1 MCRGAAWMAGFTY
14 SSSARDFEILHFE
27 PEPNSRPIV
36 GVLNANGSLNARGL
50 FSIIPP
56 STCPFFQVN
65 ADGFVAF
72 TGVTRMDTGSTFSF
86 RREITT
92 TSPGG
97 DTGAVPEPST
107 CVMMLSGFAG
117 LGFAGYRAKRKGRG
131 LSRVSTAH

>member
-1 MCRGAAWMAGFTY
+1 M
-14 SSSARDFEILHFE
+14 
-27 PEPNSRPIV
+27 
-36 GVLNANGSLNARGL
+36 
-50 FSIIPP
+50 
-56 STCPFFQVN
+56 N

-72 TGVTRMDTGSTFSF
+72 TGVTRMDAGSTFSF

-97 DTGAVPEPST
+97 DMGAVPEPAT
-107 CVMMLSGFAG
+107 WAMMLLGFAT